1 VSESLALT
9 ITGIALGMLLAWGVG
24 VAVSGLLYQVGAI
37 DPLVFVSA
45 PAVLA
50 LSALAASF
58 LPAHRATRVTPVSA
72 LRSE

>member
-1 VSESLALT
+1 
-9 ITGIALGMLLAWGVG
+9 VG
-24 VAVSGLLYQVGAI
+24 VAVSGLLYQVAAI
-37 DPLVFVSA
+37 DPLVFASA

-50 LSALAASF
+50 FSALAASL